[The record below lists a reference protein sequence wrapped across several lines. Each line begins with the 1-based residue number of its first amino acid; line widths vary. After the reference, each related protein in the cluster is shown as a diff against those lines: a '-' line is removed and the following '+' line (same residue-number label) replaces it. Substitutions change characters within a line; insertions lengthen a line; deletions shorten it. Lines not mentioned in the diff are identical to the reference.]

1 MMILNSIALHQAA
14 SHYTRHADLQ
24 PEEAEGTV
32 FLVGDTEEYTEP
44 EDSAALYKGLSEK
57 YDVRQA
63 TFGEIVEM
71 SNALYEAG
79 EISLKEHAVLTFD
92 YDRAANNLKRQA
104 PGYVPVDFTMFE
116 TVAASNGQR
125 DWISEFGARAAKDF
139 KFGNLAGFQSHTKM
153 LDILERLS
161 R

>member
-1 MMILNSIALHQAA
+1 MMKLNSIAPQLT
-14 SHYTRHADLQ
+14 SHYTKHTGLQ
-24 PEEAEGTV
+24 PEEAEGSA
-32 FLVGDTEEYTEP
+32 FLVGDTGEYAEP
-44 EDSAALYKGLSEK
+44 EDSAALYRELAGK

-63 TFGEIVEM
+63 TFGEIIEL

-104 PGYVPVDFTMFE
+104 PGYVPIDFTMYE

-125 DWISEFGARAAKDF
+125 D
-139 KFGNLAGFQSHTKM
+139 
-153 LDILERLS
+153 
-161 R
+161 